1 MEDKTKLAYLA
12 AITYAVIIGLSFLFS
27 KVALQYAAPIDLL
40 AYRFSASCLALS
52 VPILYKRK
60 VMRLTFRR
68 FVSLAPLAIFYPL
81 LFFSFQTF
89 GLRLAT
95 SSEAGIMQ
103 ASAPVFIMLLARH
116 FLGERLNAK
125 QKASVLVSVLGVVF
139 ILVMK
144 GSAIGAANFKGL
156 VLLLCSVLSFSAYN
170 ILARKLVR
178 NYTNWEL
185 SFAMMFLSFL
195 VFVPLSIIGHLRRGS
210 LAALLVPLQSR
221 GFVLSV
227 LYLGVL
233 STLGTSMLNNYA
245 LSQLEASRVSVFGNL
260 GTVISMLAGVLF
272 LQEKL
277 FYYHLLGT
285 FLIIIGVV
293 GTNYFALAKGGA
305 KCKF

>member
-1 MEDKTKLAYLA
+1 
-12 AITYAVIIGLSFLFS
+12 
-27 KVALQYAAPIDLL
+27 
-40 AYRFSASCLALS
+40 
-52 VPILYKRK
+52 
-60 VMRLTFRR
+60 
-68 FVSLAPLAIFYPL
+68 
-81 LFFSFQTF
+81 
-89 GLRLAT
+89 
-95 SSEAGIMQ
+95 MQ
-103 ASAPVFIMLLARH
+103 ASAPPVFIMLLARH

-210 LAALLVPLQSR
+210 LAALLVPPLQSR

-285 FLIIIGVV
+285 F
-293 GTNYFALAKGGA
+293 F
-305 KCKF
+305 